1 MPLLQKFK
9 TAVRQLKQSITALYF
24 ALRDSRTPR
33 GARIVGALTLAY
45 ALSPIDLIP
54 DFIPVLGLLDDMV
67 LVPAGL
73 WLTWQMVPPALRA
86 EYTARAAAYSGRLPQ
101 SRAAGC
107 VIVVLW
113 ALAGFWLYRA
123 LA

>member
-1 MPLLQKFK
+1 M
-9 TAVRQLKQSITALYF
+9 KQSITALYL

-33 GARIVGALTLAY
+33 GARIIGALTLAY

-73 WLTWQMVPPALRA
+73 WLTWQMVPSALRV

-101 SRAAGC
+101 SRAAAF

-113 ALAGFWLYRA
+113 ALAAFWFYRA
-123 LA
+123 FV